1 MSVALGP
8 GPEPTHLV
16 EIAEFPEENQQFL
29 MKLDFLGGV
38 GKVGLEQGVG
48 QQPSYALEDELEVLW
63 DRTGLLPAQL
73 PPTQDT
79 PTSECLLTLPYL
91 YLSPITLQSPIE
103 GPRTASTPESRA
115 SAFPPASRRTPCAR
129 L

>member
-48 QQPSYALEDELEVLW
+48 QQPSYALEDELEVLG

-73 PPTQDT
+73 PPAQDS
-79 PTSECLLTLPYL
+79 PTSECLLTPPYL

-103 GPRTASTPESRA
+103 GPLLLAPQKAEPLPSLQQVGG
-115 SAFPPASRRTPCAR
+115 PPVQG
-129 L
+129 